1 MIKLVKIAVPVILAI
16 LVVVALIA
24 PIGPLPGFFI
34 GGTETAAPESWP
46 DTSGV
51 HEIRLEVPGTLPR
64 VVIIWVIEYDADL
77 YVTGYK
83 TSGWVQMLGGG
94 GAVRMRLGDDTYPLF
109 ATAVKTDATPILT
122 AYMDKYRPDYP
133 DIVAGF
139 PSPREAGES
148 YAVFKLARP

>member
-1 MIKLVKIAVPVILAI
+1 MIKIMKIAVPAILAM
-16 LVVVALIA
+16 LVVVALVA
-24 PIGPLPGFFI
+24 PIGPLPGFLI

-83 TSGWVQMLGGG
+83 TSGWVQMLGEGG
-94 GAVRMRLGDDTYPLF
+94 PVRMRLGDDTYPLV
-109 ATAVKTDATPILT
+109 ATAVETDATPILT

-139 PSPREAGES
+139 PSPQEAGES